1 MTAHNSLD
9 EKELLIKLQSG
20 DRVSFERLYNTYSDR
35 IYSKLLKLTK
45 AEDIA
50 DELLQDTFVK
60 LWDKRHLINP
70 DLYFKAWL
78 YKVAENELYQFYR
91 KVARDKKLQ
100 AHIIDTFTEAYS
112 HTEED
117 IYLKESRELL
127 NRAIDQLSPQRKE
140 VFNLCKIEG
149 KSYDEAASLL
159 GISPST
165 VSNHLVKAN
174 TSIRKY
180 LFHSK
185 ESIALLLAAL
195 MVKGL

>member
-50 DELLQDTFVK
+50 
-60 LWDKRHLINP
+60 
-70 DLYFKAWL
+70 
-78 YKVAENELYQFYR
+78 NELYQFYR